1 MLGLRV
7 LDSKNLR
14 KMAMVERYAREKMKK
29 LWDLEAKYSAW
40 LEVEKALVKGWNA
53 LGLIPDSDCEKIC
66 KNAKFDIARIDE
78 IEAVTKHDLIA
89 FTTSVAESL
98 GEESRWFH
106 YGITSSDTI
115 DTAVALQMRD
125 SLQIIIEGVKGLQE
139 AIKKRAYE
147 HKDTLMVGRSH
158 GIHGEP
164 ITFGLVCAI
173 WYDEITRHLRALE
186 STLEVISVGKIS
198 GAMGNLAHTP
208 IELEELVCKNL
219 GLKAAPA
226 SNQVIQRDR
235 YARLITDLALLASS
249 CEKIAVEIRHL
260 QRTEVYEAEEYF
272 SKGQKGSSAMPHK
285 RNPVLS
291 ENITGLCRVIRSY
304 ALPAMENVALWH
316 ERDISHSSVER
327 FILPDSFITS
337 DFMLARLTG
346 LIENLVVYPKNMLKN
361 LNLTG
366 GLVFS
371 QRILLELPKC
381 GVSREDAYK
390 IVQRNAMKVWESL
403 QNGEAAVNERGESLY
418 LQYLLADSE
427 LVGLLSRGGDS
438 KESKS
443 GADSNNAESKSGEAI
458 IRECFDFGYYTKNV
472 DSIFKRVFGE

>member
-1 MLGLRV
+1 
-7 LDSKNLR
+7 
-14 KMAMVERYAREKMKK
+14 MVR
-29 LWDLEAKYSAW
+29 
-40 LEVEKALVKGWNA
+40 GWNK

-66 KNAKFDIARIDE
+66 KNAKFDIERIDA

-98 GEESRWFH
+98 GDESRWVH
-106 YGITSSDTI
+106 YGITSSDCI

-125 SLQIIIEGVKGLQE
+125 SLKIILKDIAQVRE
-139 AIKKRAYE
+139 AIKTRAYE
-147 HKDTLMVGRSH
+147 HKETLMVGRSH

-164 ITFGLVCAI
+164 ITFGLVLAI
-173 WYDEITRHLRALE
+173 WYDELGRHLKALE
-186 STLEVISVGKIS
+186 STLDVIAVGQLS

-208 IELEELVCKNL
+208 MELEELVCAEL

-235 YARLITDLALLASS
+235 YARLMSDLALLASS

-260 QRTEVYEAEEYF
+260 QRTEVYEAEEF
-272 SKGQKGSSAMPHK
+272 FDVGQKGSSAMPHK

-291 ENITGLCRVIRSY
+291 ENITGLCRMIRSY
-304 ALPAMENVALWH
+304 AIPAMENVALWH

-327 FILPDSFITS
+327 FILPDGFITT
-337 DFMLARLTG
+337 DFMLHRLKG
-346 LIENLVVYPKNMLKN
+346 LLEKLVVYPKNMLKN

-371 QRILLELPKC
+371 QRILLELPKK

-390 IVQRNAMKVWESL
+390 IVQRNAMKVWQDL
-403 QNGEAAVNERGESLY
+403 QQGKSAVNAEGESLY

-427 LVGLLSRGGDS
+427 LIGLIG
-438 KESKS
+438 ES
-443 GADSNNAESKSGEAI
+443 AV
-458 IRECFDFGYYTKNV
+458 RECFEFSYYTKNV
-472 DSIFKRVFGE
+472 DSIFRRVFGEGR

>member
-1 MLGLRV
+1 
-7 LDSKNLR
+7 
-14 KMAMVERYAREKMKK
+14 MVERYAREQMKK
-29 LWDLEAKYSAW
+29 LWDTNAKYSAW
-40 LEVEKALVKGWNA
+40 LEVEKALVRGWNK

-78 IEAVTKHDLIA
+78 IESVTKHDLIA

-98 GEESRWFH
+98 GEESRWVH
-106 YGITSSDTI
+106 YGITSSDCI

-125 SLQIIIEGVKGLQE
+125 SLKIILEDIKQVRE
-139 AIKKRAYE
+139 AIKVRAYE

-164 ITFGLVCAI
+164 ITFGLVLAI
-173 WYDEITRHLRALE
+173 WYDELGRHLKALE
-186 STLEVISVGKIS
+186 STLEVISVGQLS

-208 IELEELVCKNL
+208 MELETLVCKEL
-219 GLKAAPA
+219 GLKPAPV

-235 YARLITDLALLASS
+235 YARLMSDLALLASS
-249 CEKIAVEIRHL
+249 CEKIAVEVRHL

-272 SKGQKGSSAMPHK
+272 ESGQKGSSAMPHK
-285 RNPVLS
+285 RNPILS
-291 ENITGLCRVIRSY
+291 ENITGLCRMIRAY

-327 FILPDSFITS
+327 FILPDSFITT
-337 DFMLARLTG
+337 DFMLMRLKG
-346 LIENLVVYPKNMLKN
+346 LLEKLVVYPKNMMKN

-371 QRILLELPKC
+371 QRILLELPKK

-390 IVQRNAMKVWESL
+390 IVQRNAMKVWGDL
-403 QNGEAAVNERGESLY
+403 QGGKSALNDKGESLY

-427 LVGLLSRGGDS
+427 LVGLIGV
-438 KESKS
+438 
-443 GADSNNAESKSGEAI
+443 AA
-458 IRECFDFGYYTKNV
+458 IRECFEFSYYTKNV
-472 DSIFKRVFGE
+472 DSIFQRVFGE

>member
-1 MLGLRV
+1 
-7 LDSKNLR
+7 
-14 KMAMVERYAREKMKK
+14 MVERYAREEMKK
-29 LWDLEAKYSAW
+29 LWDMNAKYSAW
-40 LEVEKALVKGWNA
+40 LEVEKALVRGWNK

-78 IEAVTKHDLIA
+78 IESVTKHDLIA

-98 GEESRWFH
+98 GEESRWVH
-106 YGITSSDTI
+106 YGITSSDCI

-125 SLQIIIEGVKGLQE
+125 SLKIILDDIRQVRE
-139 AIKKRAYE
+139 AIKTRAYQ

-164 ITFGLVCAI
+164 ITFGLVLAI
-173 WYDEITRHLRALE
+173 WYDELGRHLKALE
-186 STLEVISVGKIS
+186 STLEVISVGQLS

-208 IELEELVCKNL
+208 MELEELVCKEL
-219 GLKAAPA
+219 GLKPAPV

-235 YARLITDLALLASS
+235 YARLMSDLALLASS
-249 CEKIAVEIRHL
+249 CEKIAVEVRHL

-272 SKGQKGSSAMPHK
+272 ESGQKGSSAMPHK

-291 ENITGLCRVIRSY
+291 ENITGLCRMIRAY
-304 ALPAMENVALWH
+304 AMPAMENVALWH

-327 FILPDSFITS
+327 FILPDSFITT
-337 DFMLARLTG
+337 DFMLMRLKG
-346 LIENLVVYPKNMLKN
+346 LLEKLVVYPKNMMKN

-371 QRILLELPKC
+371 QRILLELPKK

-390 IVQRNAMKVWESL
+390 IVQRNAMKVWGDLQGGESAL
-403 QNGEAAVNERGESLY
+403 NDKGESLY

-427 LVGLLSRGGDS
+427 LVGLI
-438 KESKS
+438 
-443 GADSNNAESKSGEAI
+443 GEEA
-458 IRECFDFGYYTKNV
+458 IRECFEFSYYTKNV
-472 DSIFKRVFGE
+472 DSIFQRVFG

>member
-1 MLGLRV
+1 
-7 LDSKNLR
+7 
-14 KMAMVERYAREKMKK
+14 MVERYAREEMKK
-29 LWDLEAKYSAW
+29 LWDMNAKYSAW
-40 LEVEKALVKGWNA
+40 LEVEKALVRGWNK

-98 GEESRWFH
+98 GEESRWVH
-106 YGITSSDTI
+106 YGITSSDCI

-125 SLQIIIEGVKGLQE
+125 SLKIILEDIKQVRE
-139 AIKKRAYE
+139 AIKVRAYE

-164 ITFGLVCAI
+164 ITFGLVLAI
-173 WYDEITRHLRALE
+173 WYDELGRHLKALE
-186 STLEVISVGKIS
+186 STLEVISVGQLS

-208 IELEELVCKNL
+208 MELEELVCKEL
-219 GLKAAPA
+219 GLKPAPV

-235 YARLITDLALLASS
+235 YARLMSDLALLASS
-249 CEKIAVEIRHL
+249 CEKIAVEVRHL

-272 SKGQKGSSAMPHK
+272 ESGQKGSSAMPHK

-291 ENITGLCRVIRSY
+291 ENITGLCRIIRSY
-304 ALPAMENVALWH
+304 AMPAMENVALWH

-327 FILPDSFITS
+327 FILPDSFITT
-337 DFMLARLTG
+337 DFMLMRLKG
-346 LIENLVVYPKNMLKN
+346 LLEKLVVYPKNMMKN

-371 QRILLELPKC
+371 QRILLELPKK

-390 IVQRNAMKVWESL
+390 IVQRNAMKVWQDL
-403 QNGEAAVNERGESLY
+403 QNGVMQEGKAAVNDKGESLY
-418 LQYLLADSE
+418 LQYLLADNE
-427 LVGLLSRGGDS
+427 LVGLI
-438 KESKS
+438 
-443 GADSNNAESKSGEAI
+443 GEAA
-458 IRECFDFGYYTKNV
+458 IRECFEFSYYTKNV
-472 DSIFKRVFGE
+472 DSIFKRVFG

>member
-1 MLGLRV
+1 
-7 LDSKNLR
+7 
-14 KMAMVERYAREKMKK
+14 MVERYAREEMKK
-29 LWDLEAKYSAW
+29 LWDMNAKYSAW
-40 LEVEKALVKGWNA
+40 LEVEKALVRGWNK

-78 IEAVTKHDLIA
+78 IESVTKHDLIA

-98 GEESRWFH
+98 GEESRWVH
-106 YGITSSDTI
+106 YGITSSDCI

-125 SLQIIIEGVKGLQE
+125 SLKIILDDIRQVRE
-139 AIKKRAYE
+139 AIKVRAYQ

-164 ITFGLVCAI
+164 ITFGLVLAI
-173 WYDEITRHLRALE
+173 WYDELGRHLKALE
-186 STLEVISVGKIS
+186 STLEVISVGQLS

-208 IELEELVCKNL
+208 MELETLVCKEL
-219 GLKAAPA
+219 GLKPAPV

-235 YARLITDLALLASS
+235 YARLMSDLALLASS
-249 CEKIAVEIRHL
+249 CEKIAVEVRHL

-272 SKGQKGSSAMPHK
+272 ESGQKGSSAMPHK

-291 ENITGLCRVIRSY
+291 ENITGLCRMIRAY

-327 FILPDSFITS
+327 FILPDSFITT
-337 DFMLARLTG
+337 DFMLMRLKG
-346 LIENLVVYPKNMLKN
+346 LLEKLVVYPKNMMKN

-371 QRILLELPKC
+371 QRILLELPKK

-390 IVQRNAMKVWESL
+390 IVQRNAMKVWGDL
-403 QNGEAAVNERGESLY
+403 QNGKSALNDKGESLY

-427 LVGLLSRGGDS
+427 LVGLI
-438 KESKS
+438 
-443 GADSNNAESKSGEAI
+443 GEAA
-458 IRECFDFGYYTKNV
+458 IRECFEFSYYTKNV
-472 DSIFKRVFGE
+472 DSIFKRVFG